1 MNCGLGASTNCIFF
15 NLFFDAVEA
24 NGLPNLLVS
33 SLAVVA
39 LVHNL
44 AHCEPVTNAINT
56 FEDIHPNVLAVGS
69 VVSKLLVGQASD
81 VVFCDHAR
89 ILLQGSTKHKI
100 FFAFFCVIFA

>member
-1 MNCGLGASTNCIFF
+1 MQALIASFF
-15 NLFFDAVEA
+15 DLFFDAVEA

-33 SLAVVA
+33 SFAVVA

-44 AHCEPVTNAINT
+44 AHCESVTNAINI

-100 FFAFFCVIFA
+100 FFAFFCIIFA